1 MINRDTKKAAFLLSM
16 MIGSQLIASK
26 ALNATAVSSA
36 SPVVDGKN
44 GSGKP
49 TATVENTDI
58 VIALKKIEDSPFKL
72 LFTNIADKISK
83 LDQNIQD
90 EAIVD
95 LFLPEILKDDNGE
108 TIKDTDNL
116 KTSAK
121 RKEKWQKLWDSKYK
135 KIKLGD
141 VKDKMND
148 EKKLFEKDG
157 KFFNV
162 IKDKVA
168 KLIDI
173 STVNVDNI
181 IIEKKFADFATN
193 EILDKDITDGKK
205 LYDMLIDTKYTDD
218 LKNDLNKNNYS
229 NLIIKT
235 IDDIYVE
242 TEVLN
247 SDKTL
252 EPSQRMMRLIL
263 IKTGVV
269 DCLVEEMNKKMEEQN
284 MNLQKL
290 DDNATERETSANNI
304 NALTIELSNEYD
316 AFVSKGKVTAD
327 NDYISVVSEIDQI
340 IPNGTK
346 FQNISTD
353 DLDKIKLVS
362 FDKVKDIALTTI
374 ITRFFNKAKELVT
387 ERKKFMDLVEEV
399 KQIMIPHN
407 GKFLPDIRNLI
418 GAANITLIT
427 DMIMNGHENTK
438 RLEEAEKENEPKELE
453 VEIESINSEIF
464 ENTKAID
471 INKYEALKKVIIQ
484 AFKNQIKAIANNKDA
499 SNYEDLNNEEET
511 KLDLMIDYNN
521 AFIFKDY
528 LFEKMIEK
536 DMTEK
541 KNDRRWRQYKV
552 KGIQWEHRRFNER

>member
-205 LYDMLIDTKYTDD
+205 
-218 LKNDLNKNNYS
+218 
-229 NLIIKT
+229 II
-235 IDDIYVE
+235 
-242 TEVLN
+242 
-247 SDKTL
+247 
-252 EPSQRMMRLIL
+252 
-263 IKTGVV
+263 
-269 DCLVEEMNKKMEEQN
+269 
-284 MNLQKL
+284 
-290 DDNATERETSANNI
+290 
-304 NALTIELSNEYD
+304 
-316 AFVSKGKVTAD
+316 
-327 NDYISVVSEIDQI
+327 
-340 IPNGTK
+340 
-346 FQNISTD
+346 
-353 DLDKIKLVS
+353 
-362 FDKVKDIALTTI
+362 
-374 ITRFFNKAKELVT
+374 
-387 ERKKFMDLVEEV
+387 
-399 KQIMIPHN
+399 
-407 GKFLPDIRNLI
+407 
-418 GAANITLIT
+418 
-427 DMIMNGHENTK
+427 
-438 RLEEAEKENEPKELE
+438 
-453 VEIESINSEIF
+453 
-464 ENTKAID
+464 
-471 INKYEALKKVIIQ
+471 
-484 AFKNQIKAIANNKDA
+484 
-499 SNYEDLNNEEET
+499 
-511 KLDLMIDYNN
+511 
-521 AFIFKDY
+521 
-528 LFEKMIEK
+528 
-536 DMTEK
+536 
-541 KNDRRWRQYKV
+541 
-552 KGIQWEHRRFNER
+552 